1 MNVVASS
8 ASSALTPAARSLK
21 PSTRPPSARKKT
33 LRSSSRSTP
42 VRRLRTE
49 KTTLVPRPTTFAAS
63 PVGARKTRSA
73 RPSRKPVSRSGASR
87 KSSALRDG
95 GVSRTSDVEAPGAVE
110 LVELGHRGEL
120 LRAGDRARELL
131 VDAVG
136 EDLVARALV
145 GREALDEL
153 VEGALGVEHHRPQ
166 LAARPRCRGRRGARG
181 RPGAARCR
189 ARRRP
194 SALASRRAGSMVTTA
209 TRAPSAARPMASAA
223 DVVVLPTPPEPAQT
237 TMRLPARRALTAT
250 RSSSRA
256 RRAMPRRRRR
266 RTRTAAS
273 RPGRARRGAG
283 ARSWARWARARACA
297 WRAARTSGPSGA
309 AVERAHVGG
318 AEALGEHAVARR
330 RGRRSRP
337 TSSRSAS
344 CRASVSLTGISS
356 GRATATTPVR
366 SGSETIASIVRP
378 WRAMRPTRAAS
389 ANVRGALS
397 TATPWPVAGASR
409 TTRS

>member
-1 MNVVASS
+1 MKVVASS

-49 KTTLVPRPTTFAAS
+49 KTTLVPRPTTRAAR

-73 RPSRKPVSRSGASR
+73 RPSRKPVRRSGASR

-95 GVSRTSDVEAPGAVE
+95 GVSRTSDVEAPRAVE

-120 LRAGDRARELL
+120 LRARDGAGELL

-145 GREALDEL
+145 GREALDQL

-166 LAARPRCRGRRGARG
+166 LAAHLDAVAGEARG
-181 RPGAARCR
+181 VDEVRLVAQLVDAQRVGQPARGVDGDDRDARALARPGPWPAPPTSSSCP
-189 ARRRP
+189 RRP
-194 SALASRRAGSMVTTA
+194 SPRRRRCAC
-209 TRAPSAARPMASAA
+209 R
-223 DVVVLPTPPEPAQT
+223 
-237 TMRLPARRALTAT
+237 ARRALTA
-250 RSSSRA
+250 RAPARAPGAASRVA
-256 RRAMPRRRRR
+256 ARRRRERQR
-266 RTRTAAS
+266 RDRGA
-273 RPGRARRGAG
+273 RAGGAG
-283 ARSWARWARARACA
+283 AAAARAGRRPARGRGAPRGPRVRRAPPSS
-297 WRAARTSGPSGA
+297 ARS
-309 AVERAHVGG
+309 VGG
-318 AEALGEHAVARR
+318 GEALGQHAVADHEARP
-330 RGRRSRP
+330 RGRR
-337 TSSRSAS
+337 SSRSAS

-378 WRAMRPTRAAS
+378 WRAMRPTRAVWAK
-389 ANVRGALS
+389 VRGALS